1 MKPFFILAL
10 SLGFALVQV
19 AGAEDQ
25 PKKKKAAAAK
35 TASAHA
41 TAAAARAPAT
51 VHRNVQTQRNLSNPS
66 FHQSVNANVQNSHI
80 EKNNR
85 AANTNTQINTQQ
97 RFNRQKTEVVAE
109 RNNRVSTASRQ
120 TLRNGVNFA
129 EAVRLHRREFH
140 NRDWWRYNHTR
151 IILIGGGYYFWDAG
165 YWYPAWGYDRYYSN
179 YVYDGPIYAY
189 NDLPPDQ
196 VIFNVQGALQ
206 QQGYYRGA
214 VDGALGPRTRAA
226 LANYQR
232 DHGLEI
238 TSAVDEPTLAS
249 LGLV

>member
-1 MKPFFILAL
+1 M
-10 SLGFALVQV
+10 
-19 AGAEDQ
+19 
-25 PKKKKAAAAK
+25 
-35 TASAHA
+35 
-41 TAAAARAPAT
+41 RT
-51 VHRNVQTQRNLSNPS
+51 VPVN
-66 FHQSVNANVQNSHI
+66 QSVGPLLDGCVPTLLISI
-80 EKNNR
+80 FSLSCFLIVPTISR
-85 AANTNTQINTQQ
+85 TQQ
-97 RFNRQKTEVVAE
+97 RFNRQKTEAVAK
-109 RNNRVSTASRQ
+109 RNNQVSTASRQ
-120 TLRNGVNFA
+120 TLQNRVTFA
-129 EAVRLHRREFH
+129 QAVRLHRREFH
-140 NRDWWRYNHTR
+140 NRDWWRQNHTR

-165 YWYPAWGYDRYYSN
+165 YWYPAWGYDPYYSN

-196 VIFNVQGALQ
+196 VIFNVQNALQ